1 LLHSLVVR
9 SAIMLI
15 LKGKFLIVK
24 RAAGTLAIACACVCG
39 VGADAVQADEPA
51 RAGSIRPAAA
61 PEHVAA
67 EFYGWYLDVLAADQ
81 DPLSDRHER
90 FTQYVARD
98 LATQLVR
105 RLQQPP
111 LPELDYFLQA
121 RDYRPAWQRHVGATV
136 LRRARDAA
144 DVLVTLGGE
153 GSAPAQALVLT
164 MVLENGAWK
173 VRRVAPAKRNPP
185 ESSAEQPVI

>member
-1 LLHSLVVR
+1 MAR

-15 LKGKFLIVK
+15 LKGKFLSVK
-24 RAAGTLAIACACVCG
+24 RVVGPLAILCACVCS
-39 VGADAVQADEPA
+39 VGADAAQAAEPA

-98 LATQLVR
+98 LTTQLVR

-121 RDYRPAWQRHVGATV
+121 RDYRPAWQRNVATAV
-136 LRRARDAA
+136 LRRGRDAA
-144 DVLVTLGGE
+144 DVLVTLGGGEGGE
-153 GSAPAQALVLT
+153 GSASAQALVLT

-173 VRRVAPAKRNPP
+173 VRRVAPAGRSPS